1 MKTKLCLISLGCDKN
16 LVDSEMMLG
25 VLSED
30 SASDYEFIDD
40 ETAADVIIINTCCF
54 ILDAKQE
61 SIDTILR
68 VAEYKHS
75 GCLKKLIVMGCLAE
89 RYNDEIIREIPEVDR
104 IIRVSE
110 FENRISMNPPKKRM
124 VSTGGWYAYLK
135 IAEGCNKRCTYC
147 IIPYLRGS
155 YRSYPMEELLRQAE
169 QLAGSGV
176 KELIIVAQETTIYG
190 TDLYGKKK
198 LPELLKKLCEIEGLR
213 WIRLMYTYP
222 EEITDELIEVMA
234 SEPKICHYID
244 MPIQHASDSVLKR
257 MARKTNKADII
268 AVVDK
273 LRNAMPD
280 IVIRTSLISGFPGE
294 TEEDHRELVSFIDSE
309 ELDHVGVFTY
319 SEEEGTPAAGFTD
332 QIPEKI
338 KSSRRDELM
347 SLQQEISISLLED
360 MVGETIDVM
369 IEGWLPD
376 DGVAVGRT
384 YMDAPNVD
392 GYIFVTTKKRYDSG
406 VFIKAKITGSSEYD
420 LVGEEIQ

>member
-25 VLSED
+25 ALYED

>member
-25 VLSED
+25 ALSED

-75 GCLKKLIVMGCLAE
+75 GCLKELIVMGCLAE

-332 QIPEKI
+332 QIPEEI

-360 MVGETIDVM
+360 MVGENIEVM

-392 GYIFVTTKKRYDSG
+392 GYIFVKTKKRYDSG

>member
-25 VLSED
+25 ALSED

-273 LRNAMPD
+273 LRNVMPD

-347 SLQQEISISLLED
+347 SLQQEISSSLLED

>member
-25 VLSED
+25 ALYED

-75 GCLKKLIVMGCLAE
+75 GCLKELIVMGCLAE

-104 IIRVSE
+104 IMRVSE

-169 QLAGSGV
+169 QLAESGV

-190 TDLYGKKK
+190 TDLYGKKM
-198 LPELLKKLCEIEGLR
+198 LPELLKKLCEIDGLR
-213 WIRLMYTYP
+213 WIRLT
-222 EEITDELIEVMA
+222 V
-234 SEPKICHYID
+234 
-244 MPIQHASDSVLKR
+244 
-257 MARKTNKADII
+257 N
-268 AVVDK
+268 
-273 LRNAMPD
+273 
-280 IVIRTSLISGFPGE
+280 
-294 TEEDHRELVSFIDSE
+294 
-309 ELDHVGVFTY
+309 
-319 SEEEGTPAAGFTD
+319 
-332 QIPEKI
+332 
-338 KSSRRDELM
+338 
-347 SLQQEISISLLED
+347 
-360 MVGETIDVM
+360 
-369 IEGWLPD
+369 
-376 DGVAVGRT
+376 
-384 YMDAPNVD
+384 
-392 GYIFVTTKKRYDSG
+392 
-406 VFIKAKITGSSEYD
+406 
-420 LVGEEIQ
+420 

>member
-25 VLSED
+25 ALSED

-75 GCLKKLIVMGCLAE
+75 GCLKELIVMGCLAE
-89 RYNDEIIREIPEVDR
+89 RYNDEIIQEIPEVDR
-104 IIRVSE
+104 IIKVSE
-110 FENRISMNPPKKRM
+110 FENMISMNPPKNRM

-169 QLAGSGV
+169 QLAESGV

-190 TDLYGKKK
+190 TDLYGKKM
-198 LPELLKKLCEIEGLR
+198 LPKLLKKLCEIDGFR

-234 SEPKICHYID
+234 SEQKICHYID

-257 MARKTNKADII
+257 MARRTDKADIV
-268 AVVDK
+268 AVIDK

-294 TEEDHRELVSFIDSE
+294 TEENHRELVSFIDSE

-319 SEEEGTPAAGFTD
+319 SEEEGTPAAGFTN

-360 MVGETIDVM
+360 MVGETIEVM

-392 GYIFVTTKKRYDSG
+392 GYIFVKTKKRYDSG

-420 LVGEEIQ
+420 LVGEEI